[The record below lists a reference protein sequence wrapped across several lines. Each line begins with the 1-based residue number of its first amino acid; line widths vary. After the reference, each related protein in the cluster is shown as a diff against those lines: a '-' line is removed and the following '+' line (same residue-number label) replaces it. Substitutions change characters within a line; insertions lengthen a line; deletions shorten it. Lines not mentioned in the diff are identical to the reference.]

1 MPISGKQYHGK
12 TVKFKG
18 ICAVNPKFPDN
29 VFVCGRHIM
38 TCCVQD
44 ITYCGL
50 AVKWD
55 NAKSIKNAEW
65 VTLEAKV
72 EIRFSKL
79 YGRKGP
85 VLTAVSVTPASEPE
99 EKVATFY

>member
-1 MPISGKQYHGK
+1 M
-12 TVKFKG
+12 
-18 ICAVNPKFPDN
+18 
-29 VFVCGRHIM
+29 
-38 TCCVQD
+38 
-44 ITYCGL
+44 
-50 AVKWD
+50 
-55 NAKSIKNAEW
+55 
-65 VTLEAKV
+65 LEAKV